1 MPSEPI
7 APVRG
12 RQLAALRACLLYP
25 QGMRHEAYPSA
36 MPTLRR
42 LGLVVSRPALG
53 PGRKISAWFITHAG
67 REHLAEI
74 DASKPAARGRT
85 ATGSR

>member
-12 RQLAALRACLLYP
+12 RRLEALRACLLYP
-25 QGMRHEAYPSA
+25 QGMRHEAYPSV
-36 MPTLRR
+36 MPALRK
-42 LGLVVSRPALG
+42 LGLVASRPARG
-53 PGRKISAWFITHAG
+53 PGRKVPAWFIPPEG

-74 DASKPAARGRT
+74 DASKPGAGRPS
-85 ATGSR
+85 GDIR